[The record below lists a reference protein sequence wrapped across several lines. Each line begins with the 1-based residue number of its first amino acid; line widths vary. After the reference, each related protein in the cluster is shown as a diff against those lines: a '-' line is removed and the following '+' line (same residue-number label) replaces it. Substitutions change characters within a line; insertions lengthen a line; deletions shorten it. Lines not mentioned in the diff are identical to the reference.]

1 VQIPENGLLIGR
13 APLCDLQIMDEFISG
28 KHCRVFFENEKLFIE
43 DLDSTNGTFIDGT
56 EVKEK
61 IQFEF
66 GQSIQIGVAVLKAL
80 AFV

>member
-43 DLDSTNGTFIDGT
+43 DLGSTNGTFIDGT

-66 GQSIQIGVAVLKAL
+66 EQSIQIGVAVLKGQE
-80 AFV
+80 